1 LLKLLQKV
9 TSTDKQMPPIVIFFI
24 GVFIAAFCLFGIIV
38 LLLSPSLFKGIRKH
52 SRLFVARRSR
62 EFRGGADVHQMDSDA
77 RGLEGTYYF
86 E

>member
-1 LLKLLQKV
+1 
-9 TSTDKQMPPIVIFFI
+9 MPPIVIFFI

-52 SRLFVARRSR
+52 MRLFAARRGR
-62 EFRGGADVHQMDSDA
+62 EFRAGADVHRMDCEA
-77 RGLEGTYYF
+77 KGLEGLYYF